1 MDKSFTF
8 YTDDLNFTEV
18 ITKDGKKCY
27 VEGYASTNDV
37 DFQND
42 LITKAGLKSM
52 LMQLKSKNIKLDVS
66 HETFRK
72 DMNII
77 PVAKIIDAKLDDKG
91 VYIKAVMNN
100 DSPKFKNTWGS
111 VKNGFLDAFSVAFN
125 ILKSAKQ
132 QIGDKTV
139 RMIDDLILR
148 NITFTGNPVNKNA
161 TIGQVFMKSLD
172 AYAVSNEEQSS
183 KNIEDNKMTDETQIK
198 DEAQP
203 ITEPV
208 TTVEPVKEPVKEPV
222 AEPSKVEPKVEPKVE
237 EKATAEPKETEEPK
251 AEDKKE
257 EPKKDD
263 AELKDLKSEV
273 TELKSL
279 VEASQKMIT
288 ELKAKMEAP
297 VLKGVLEQP
306 NPETMKALAETEF
319 KGTLDLIR

>member
-27 VEGYASTNDV
+27 VEGYASTNDI

-42 LITKAGLKSM
+42 LITKSGLQSM

-77 PVAKIIDAKLDDKG
+77 PVAKIIDAKLDEKG

-132 QIGDKTV
+132 QIGNKTV

-172 AYAVSNEEQSS
+172 AYQNTQDITVSNEEQSS

-203 ITEPV
+203 VTEPV
-208 TTVEPVKEPVKEPV
+208 QPVEPVKEPVKEPV
-222 AEPSKVEPKVEPKVE
+222 AEPKVE
-237 EKATAEPKETEEPK
+237 EKAAVEPKETEEPK

-306 NPETMKALAETEF
+306 NPETIKALAETEF